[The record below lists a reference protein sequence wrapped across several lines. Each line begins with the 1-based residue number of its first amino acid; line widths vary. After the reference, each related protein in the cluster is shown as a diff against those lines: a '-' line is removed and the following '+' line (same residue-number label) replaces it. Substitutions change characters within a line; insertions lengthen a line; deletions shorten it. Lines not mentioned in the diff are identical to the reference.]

1 MNKRKFYTLIFLCL
15 ILFLISFQYIPV
27 VKGLTESF
35 SDPQNDIYKVELA
48 TGNVEIV
55 SSHDEI
61 DIVNITLDGQYT
73 KVTFAGNITGYG
85 MNCSIYFFEHYNP
98 NNVIVEYMVNYSNY
112 TGKGLNVIF
121 IKYTPVNDTFVME
134 FWDNTNWTTSKTSAE
149 FIGNSSD
156 YAIEATIPISA
167 LLIHDNITWFVVST
181 YIIGG
186 YGYLDCAPDSY
197 CQIGENGFPINQ
209 IILFIAIAAFVG
221 IGAYYLY
228 KKRKPKKD
236 TFPL

>member
-1 MNKRKFYTLIFLCL
+1 MIKRKFALVILLCFV
-15 ILFLISFQYIPV
+15 LFVISFQYIPV

-35 SDPQNDIYKVELA
+35 SDPQNDVFKVELA

-55 SSHDEI
+55 STHDEI
-61 DIVNITLDGQYT
+61 DIVNISLDGQYT
-73 KVTFAGNITGYG
+73 NVTFAGNITGHDI
-85 MNCSIYFFEHYNP
+85 NCNIYFFEHYNP
-98 NNVIVEYMVNYSNY
+98 NNVVVEYMVNYSNF
-112 TGKGLNVIF
+112 TGSGFNVIF
-121 IKYTPVNDTFVME
+121 VKYTLTNGTYDLY
-134 FWDNTNWTTSKTSAE
+134 FWNGTVWTTSNTSAAI
-149 FIGNSSD
+149 IGTSSD
-156 YAIEATIPISA
+156 YVIEATIPDLA
-167 LLIHDNITWFVVST
+167 LSIHDNITWFVVST
-181 YIIGG
+181 YEIGS

-197 CQIGENGFPINQ
+197 CQTEETGLPINQ